1 MRWSADGAWD
11 SRAGTDGRRAS
22 AEDVSLASLS
32 KELVHARMSE
42 ANMQRKLRV
51 SAPCF
56 TMYPPMAP
64 IGTRIVDAVLRRAL
78 YVTRMKSYTMH
89 QTVA

>member
-51 SAPCF
+51 SAPYF
-56 TMYPPMAP
+56 TLFYHVSAD
-64 IGTRIVDAVLRRAL
+64 GTYRNTL
-78 YVTRMKSYTMH
+78 
-89 QTVA
+89 